1 MPPSDITSPAGGR
14 LWFPS
19 LARFHA
25 AFRGPSIFV
34 LRVAAGIALVMHGYG
49 KIANPF
55 GNVGMVESLGFH
67 PGVFWSP
74 LLAGT
79 EFVGGIFL
87 ALGFLT
93 RPAALGGMLVL
104 LVTVWFHWIVK
115 EQGYAGSEKS
125 ILWAAICFYF
135 VAHGGQ
141 YLAVDRALPREV

>member
-1 MPPSDITSPAGGR
+1 MHPFDVTNPARER
-14 LWFPS
+14 LLFPS
-19 LARFHA
+19 LARLYA
-25 AFRGPSIFV
+25 ALRGPSIFV

-79 EFVGGIFL
+79 EFFGGIFL
-87 ALGFLT
+87 ALGLLT
-93 RPAALGGMLVL
+93 RPAALGGMIVL
-104 LVTVWFHWIVK
+104 LVTVWFHWIV
-115 EQGYAGSEKS
+115 ENQGYAGSEKS